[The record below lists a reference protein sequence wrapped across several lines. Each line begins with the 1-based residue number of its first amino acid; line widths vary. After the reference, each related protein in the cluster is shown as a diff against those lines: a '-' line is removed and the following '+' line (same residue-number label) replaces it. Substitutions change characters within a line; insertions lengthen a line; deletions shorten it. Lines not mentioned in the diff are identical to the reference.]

1 MKHRHHHNF
10 NFIKE
15 ISKVTKP
22 ISHQIQ
28 ISYPKVSHDLGSVL
42 KGTAHTITTVTG
54 QVGHTIEATSNSLAI
69 PLAIG
74 AVCLVGFFIM
84 KNK

>member
-1 MKHRHHHNF
+1 MKHRHRHNF

-22 ISHQIQ
+22 IAPEVQK
-28 ISYPKVSHDLGSVL
+28 SYPRVSHDLGSVL

-54 QVGHTIEATSNSLAI
+54 QTTHALESTASSLSI